1 MKHTKGTWNPERT
14 GFTNESDM
22 NSGYNTHKFIIKSDE
37 PMNRRYGN
45 RIANILGN
53 ESDAKANA
61 HLIAS
66 APEMLAMLKQMV
78 GELDDTW
85 MLNADVGKIGGK
97 TKYDVKRLIA
107 KAERGAS

>member
-1 MKHTKGTWNPERT
+1 MKHTKGTW
-14 GFTNESDM
+14 
-22 NSGYNTHKFIIKSDE
+22 E
-37 PMNRRYGN
+37 PFSYHNLEEGVEYGVSSSN
-45 RIANILGN
+45 GKYIG
-53 ESDAKANA
+53 EEMTEGDA

-66 APEMLAMLKQMV
+66 APEMLKMLKQMV

-107 KAERGAS
+107 KAEGGK

>member
-1 MKHTKGTWNPERT
+1 MKHTKGTW
-14 GFTNESDM
+14 
-22 NSGYNTHKFIIKSDE
+22 E
-37 PMNRRYGN
+37 PFSYHNLDIAQEGVRYGVSSSN
-45 RIANILGN
+45 GKYIGEEMTEGDANLIAN
-53 ESDAKANA
+53 
-61 HLIAS
+61 

-107 KAERGAS
+107 KAEGGAS